1 MKLKM
6 KTKKKK
12 KKKMEPLE
20 TKKWKV
26 KTHWWYKQQIR

>member
-20 TKKWKV
+20 TKKMEGKNSLV
-26 KTHWWYKQQIR
+26 V